1 MKYLFT
7 FLLGFFLTN
16 NVSADTTTL
25 YFTSLNQPVQT
36 ITMHACD
43 TLVIVNSSGYSYL
56 LHDDTSY
63 FAGPS
68 DTIIDPQILSGNWF
82 FGSGIFYDLTIFND
96 NWISIKH
103 QVVTQLFLINLIPPP
118 QSTITA
124 TICSGQSYLFDGLE
138 RTTTGIYTQS
148 FPSLSYC
155 DSLVHLDLTVL
166 PPIQT
171 TINASICSGQ
181 SYFFNGNEY
190 AINGNYQ
197 DTVPTINECDSIV
210 TLQLNVSP
218 PLQSVINQTICIGT
232 TFTFFGSD
240 YTESGT
246 YTHTLSTS
254 NGCDSIVLLQ
264 LDVVPSLQ
272 TFLYESI
279 CFGDTYNF
287 FGINYTVNGTYS
299 HLLTTNT
306 GCDSIITLELTV
318 GQYIN
323 ATINPINDTTL
334 TASSAAVQA
343 NYNWLDCENNFL
355 PLGITT
361 QEYTASQN
369 GSYAVDISSNGCHD
383 TSSCVII
390 STIGLTEYENQSIIL
405 YPNPSSSGTIFIQS
419 HTNLTSNK
427 YEVLNTAGK
436 IVTTGTLN
444 SNTTTINLPLL
455 LPGIYIIQIGNY
467 RSLFQLQ

>member
-7 FLLGFFLTN
+7 LLFGCFLSN

-25 YFTSLNQPVQT
+25 YITSLNQPVQT

-63 FAGPS
+63 FAGAS
-68 DTIIDPQILSGNWF
+68 DIMLSPTIINGNWF
-82 FGSGIFYDLTIFND
+82 FGSGIFYDLTVFPD

-103 QVVTQLFLINLIPPP
+103 QLVTQLFLINLIPPP

-171 TINASICSGQ
+171 TINATICSGQ
-181 SYFFNGNEY
+181 SYSFNGNEY

-197 DTVPTINECDSIV
+197 DTVQTINGCDSIITLELEV
-210 TLQLNVSP
+210 TP
-218 PLQSVINQTICIGT
+218 ALQSFINETICNGT
-232 TFTFFGSD
+232 TFTFFGND

-246 YTHTLSTS
+246 YTHALSTT
-254 NGCDSIVLLQ
+254 NGCDSIVTLQ
-264 LDVVPSLQ
+264 LEVTPSLQ
-272 TFLYESI
+272 TYLTESI
-279 CFGDTYNF
+279 CYGDTFSF
-287 FGINYTVNGTYS
+287 FGNNYVASGTYS
-299 HLLTTNT
+299 QILLTDN
-306 GCDSIITLELTV
+306 GCDSIITLQLTV
-318 GQYIN
+318 GQSIN
-323 ATINPINDTTL
+323 ATTNPINETTL
-334 TASSAAVQA
+334 TAISAAVQT

-355 PLGITT
+355 PLGITN

-369 GSYAVDISSNGCHD
+369 GSYAVDISTNGCHD
-383 TSSCVII
+383 TSSCVSI
-390 STIGLTEYENQSIIL
+390 STIGLSEHENQSIIL
-405 YPNPSSSGTIFIQS
+405 YPNPSSSGIIFIQS
-419 HTNLTSNK
+419 NSTLASNK
-427 YEVLNTAGK
+427 YEVLTTMGK
-436 IVTTGTLN
+436 LVTTGTLN
-444 SNTTTINLPLL
+444 SNNTTINLPLL
-455 LPGIYIIQIGNY
+455 LPGIYIFQIGNY